1 LKEISPVDI
10 ATIIGILLGFMVI
23 TTAIIAGGGWQIFIH
38 IPSMAITIGG
48 MLCATL
54 IHFSLPQF
62 LGIFTIVKKTIIAK
76 VPSQSE
82 LIQKMVNYAAINRRD
97 GALALEQEIP
107 NLDNSFFIKG
117 LQMLVDG
124 RDSEQIRD
132 FMSIEIQYLEDRHS
146 TGKKI
151 LEFMGAS
158 APAFGMIGTLI
169 GLIQMLR
176 SLDSPD
182 AIGGGMAVAL
192 LTTFYGALSANL
204 IFIPLAGKLGIYS
217 KAETTAIEM
226 IVEGICA
233 IAQGDNPTIV
243 REKMQ
248 AFISQGR
255 REEVKATI

>member
-1 LKEISPVDI
+1 VDI

-23 TTAIIAGGGWQIFIH
+23 TTAIVAGGGWQIFVH

-62 LGIFTIVKKTIIAK
+62 LGIFSIVKKTIIAK

-132 FMSIEIQYLEDRHS
+132 FMSIEIQYLQDRHS

-151 LEFMGAS
+151 LEFMGAA

-169 GLIQMLR
+169 GLVQMLR
-176 SLDSPD
+176 NLDSPD

-226 IVEGICA
+226 IVEGVCA

-243 REKMQ
+243 REKLQ

-255 REEVKATI
+255 REEVKATV

>member
-1 LKEISPVDI
+1 MDI
-10 ATIIGILLGFMVI
+10 ATLIGILLGFIVI
-23 TTAIIAGGGWQIFIH
+23 TTAIVAGGGWQIFIH

-62 LGIFTIVKKTIIAK
+62 LGIFSVIKKTVIAK
-76 VPSQSE
+76 VLSPSE
-82 LIQKMVNYAAINRRD
+82 LIQKMVNFAAINRRD

-107 NLDNSFFIKG
+107 HLDNSFFIKG

-124 RDSEQIRD
+124 RNSEQIRD
-132 FMSIEIQYLEDRHS
+132 FMSIEIQYLQERHS

-151 LEFMGAS
+151 LEFMGSA

-169 GLIQMLR
+169 GLVQMLR
-176 SLDSPD
+176 SLDSPEE
-182 AIGGGMAVAL
+182 IGGGMALAL

-204 IFIPLAGKLGIYS
+204 IFIPLAGKLGIFS
-217 KAETTAIEM
+217 KAEKTAIEM
-226 IVEGICA
+226 ILEGICA
-233 IAQGDNPTIV
+233 IAEGDNPTIV

-255 REEVKATI
+255 REEVKATV

>member
-1 LKEISPVDI
+1 MDI
-10 ATIIGILLGFMVI
+10 ATIIGVLLGFIVI
-23 TTAIIAGGGWQIFIH
+23 IGAIAVGGGWQSFIH
-38 IPSMAITIGG
+38 IPSMAITLGG

-62 LGIFTIVKKTIIAK
+62 LGIFSVIKKTIIAK
-76 VPSQSE
+76 IPPQSE
-82 LIQKMVNYAAINRRD
+82 LIQKMVNFAAINRRD

-117 LQMLVDG
+117 MQMLVDG

-132 FMSIEIQYLEDRHS
+132 FMSIEVQYLQDRHS

-151 LEFMGAS
+151 LEFMGTA

-169 GLIQMLR
+169 GLVQMLR
-176 SLDSPD
+176 NLDSPD

-192 LTTFYGALSANL
+192 LTTFYGALAANL

-217 KAETTAIEM
+217 KVETTTIEM
-226 IVEGICA
+226 IVEGICS
-233 IAQGDNPTIV
+233 ISQGDNPTVV
-243 REKMQ
+243 REKLQSFM
-248 AFISQGR
+248 SQGR
-255 REEVKATI
+255 REEVKANV